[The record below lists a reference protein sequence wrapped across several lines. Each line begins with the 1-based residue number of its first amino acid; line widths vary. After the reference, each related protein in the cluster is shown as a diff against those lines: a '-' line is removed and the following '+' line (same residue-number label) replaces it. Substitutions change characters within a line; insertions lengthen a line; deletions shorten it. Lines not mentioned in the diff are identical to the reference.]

1 MTHPPDQLN
10 LTPMERISAVCDE
23 LRHHYEEVEGCEIR
37 IAAKA
42 LLVALEGF
50 QRYGDNQWPSLVQ
63 EYVDLAV
70 QNPQKFQ
77 QILESNRSEKA
88 Q

>member
-1 MTHPPDQLN
+1 MTHHSDQLN

-23 LRHHYEEVEGCEIR
+23 LRYHYEGVDGCEIR

-42 LLVALEGF
+42 LLVALERF

-63 EYVDLAV
+63 EYIDLAV
-70 QNPQKFQ
+70 QEPEKFQ
-77 QILESNRSEKA
+77 RILESNRSEKA
-88 Q
+88 L